1 MSRSSRDSSAQFQL
15 DLTTSRSNGSTGAVT
30 GIDSDFWLAAR
41 IEVVGSAIEYSVEVF
56 SFGWKVQLR
65 SWHKHKTT
73 KKKKKEIDLPVFFFA
88 EYPTHFS
95 LRFDIKMKNRRKG
108 GLIFYGGPKLREKN
122 RLDSVD
128 GATPPR
134 ERELDRSLSLS
145 TAQCQVSP
153 LARFPLNLVFRENFS
168 LGLTQRR
175 RQERECWTR
184 SQFPSIQP
192 VALSSLDVHT

>member
-95 LRFDIKMKNRRKG
+95 LRFDIKMKKQKKRGFNFLRWTEVERK
-108 GLIFYGGPKLREKN
+108 K
-122 RLDSVD
+122 
-128 GATPPR
+128 
-134 ERELDRSLSLS
+134 
-145 TAQCQVSP
+145 QV
-153 LARFPLNLVFRENFS
+153 
-168 LGLTQRR
+168 GQRR
-175 RQERECWTR
+175 RRDSPARERT
-184 SQFPSIQP
+184 
-192 VALSSLDVHT
+192 